1 MVRWTFVLLFIA
13 ITAFADDTLYD
24 ELKRNAI
31 LQPDQK
37 YLSAFSLQPSP
48 TFPISEQF
56 HLIDNSE
63 GRDYL
68 PCDINVNDELPT
80 RYKDLIG
87 DSVSLQFL
95 MISTIGFLAILPE
108 SVTNWNSEKL
118 KERSLGERWKE
129 NVTTTPVWDND
140 NWVINYIG
148 HPVSGAFYYTLA
160 RNDGMSIG
168 ESAAFSAMMSTFF
181 WEYGY
186 ESFAEIPSIQDL
198 IFTPLLGSI
207 LGEQMFT
214 LQKKLDQ
221 NGGVVLGSKTLGDM
235 SYFIL
240 DPLGNIA
247 YGIGNTLKKFNFDAD
262 VTMNIQTYPQAKAI
276 SHYPETPIEDSLRF
290 KEREY
295 GFIITIQ

>member
-1 MVRWTFVLLFIA
+1 MVRWILVLLFSV
-13 ITAFADDTLYD
+13 ITVFADDTLYD
-24 ELKRNAI
+24 ELNKNGI
-31 LQPDQK
+31 LQPEQK
-37 YLSAFSLQPSP
+37 YLPAFSLQPPP

-56 HLIDNSE
+56 HFIDSSE
-63 GRDYL
+63 GQDYL
-68 PCDINVNDELPT
+68 PRYINVNDELPT

-118 KERSLGERWKE
+118 KERSLGERWKD
-129 NVTTTPVWDND
+129 NVSTTPVWDND
-140 NWVINYIG
+140 NWMINYIG
-148 HPVSGAFYYTLA
+148 HPISGAFYYSLA
-160 RNDGMSIG
+160 RNDGMTIG
-168 ESAAFSAMMSTFF
+168 ESAAFSTLMSTFF

-198 IFTPLLGSI
+198 IFTPLLGSM
-207 LGEQMFT
+207 LGEQMFS

-221 NGGVVLGSKTLGDM
+221 KGGVLLGSKTLGDM

-262 VTMNIQTYPQAKAI
+262 VTMSIQTYPQSKTLP
-276 SHYPETPIEDSLRF
+276 HYFGVPQEDSLRF

>member
-1 MVRWTFVLLFIA
+1 MIRWILFLLIAA
-13 ITAFADDTLYD
+13 ITAFADNTLYD
-24 ELKRNAI
+24 ELKRNDT
-31 LQPDQK
+31 LQSEQK
-37 YLSAFSLQPSP
+37 YRSDFSIQPLP
-48 TFPISEQF
+48 TFASSEQF
-56 HLIDNSE
+56 HLIDGSE
-63 GRDYL
+63 GQDYI
-68 PCDINVNDELPT
+68 PHYINVNNEFPD
-80 RYKDLIG
+80 RYKNLVG
-87 DSVSLQFL
+87 DSVYLQFL
-95 MISTIGFLAILPE
+95 MISSIGFLAILPE

-140 NWVINYIG
+140 NWMINYIG

-168 ESAAFSAMMSTFF
+168 ESAAFSTMMSTFF

-235 SYFIL
+235 GYFIL

-262 VTMNIQTYPQAKAI
+262 VTMNIQTYPQAKDI
-276 SHYPETPIEDSLRF
+276 PHYPETPIEDSLRF

>member
-1 MVRWTFVLLFIA
+1 MIRWILFLFIA
-13 ITAFADDTLYD
+13 EITLFADNTLYD
-24 ELKRNAI
+24 ELKKNDI
-31 LQPDQK
+31 LQNGQK
-37 YLSAFSLQPSP
+37 YRSDIFVPPSP
-48 TFPISEQF
+48 AFAESGEF
-56 HLIDNSE
+56 HLTEDAE
-63 GRDYL
+63 GKDYL
-68 PCDINVNDELPT
+68 PQYINVNDKLPD
-80 RYKDLIG
+80 RYKNLIG

-95 MISTIGFLAILPE
+95 MISTIGILAIMPD
-108 SVTNWNSEKL
+108 SITNWNSEKL

-140 NWVINYIG
+140 NWMINYIG

-160 RNDGMSIG
+160 RNDGMSIS
-168 ESAAFSAMMSTFF
+168 ESAAFSALMSTFF

-186 ESFAEIPSIQDL
+186 ESFAEVPSIQDL

-221 NGGVVLGSKTLGDM
+221 EGGVVLGSKTLGDM

-247 YGIGNTLKKFNFDAD
+247 NGIGNTLKRFNFDAD
-262 VTMNIQTYPQAKAI
+262 VTMSIQTYPQAKFL
-276 SHYPETPIEDSLRF
+276 HQYPDTPTEDSLRF